1 MYKFSRAVRYKIFA
15 SVLIQKSEYIKIKR
29 ININCLN
36 FNNLVS
42 LNIYLIFNIFSFI
55 TPLQVVARD
64 LKFFET
70 MVILNFKI
78 KETLIFVRSE
88 NIFRFFYVKYSG
100 FVHLNFLVLSKKS
113 FLRQASGIVCL
124 TRVGLS
130 IFSMLKMSLKMSE
143 EIAMC
148 FF

>member
-88 NIFRFFYVKYSG
+88 NI
-100 FVHLNFLVLSKKS
+100 
-113 FLRQASGIVCL
+113 
-124 TRVGLS
+124 
-130 IFSMLKMSLKMSE
+130 
-143 EIAMC
+143 
-148 FF
+148 